1 MGLDGYRV
9 HGQLRRQWGIKFP
22 ANKDFYPQY
31 NTNMFHHPPYNG
43 DTAQLGGA
51 KNRAWCVTDPS
62 LGVCLQNRGDVIIK
76 VRDLEKAQDVAIR
89 YCQPAKDGIDK
100 RQDISKALPWS
111 HHQVMVKADGT
122 LSAVYTTS
130 ML

>member
-1 MGLDGYRV
+1 
-9 HGQLRRQWGIKFP
+9 
-22 ANKDFYPQY
+22 
-31 NTNMFHHPPYNG
+31 MFHHPPYNG
-43 DTAQLGGA
+43 DTAQLGEG

-89 YCQPAKDGIDK
+89 YCQPAKDGIIK

-111 HHQVMVKADGT
+111 HHQVMDGT
-122 LSAVYTTS
+122 LSSISLPCCEIYNMCYMELAMAITTLVVDCDGMCS
-130 ML
+130 HAKDL